1 MSDQPEVTEI
11 RTESDALIAAVR
23 TSTLNESVVN
33 DFQHTLLMAAS
44 ATPRVPIILDLSDV
58 EFAPSVAL
66 GALVKLT
73 KTLKLEGRR
82 LLLVGIRPR
91 LRGVITVTQLHKLL
105 EIGESVND
113 ALALIRGTPRAGG
126 TRRANPERK

>member
-105 EIGESVND
+105 EIGESVSD

-126 TRRANPERK
+126 TRRANPERR

>member
-1 MSDQPEVTEI
+1 MSDQPDVTEI
-11 RTESDALIAAVR
+11 KIESDALIAAVR
-23 TSTLNESVVN
+23 TGTLNESVVN
-33 DFQHTLLMAAS
+33 DFQHSLLMAAS
-44 ATPRVPIILDLSDV
+44 ATPRVPIIVDLSDV

-105 EIGESVND
+105 EIRESVAD
-113 ALALIRGTPRAGG
+113 ALALIRGKERAPGG
-126 TRRANPERK
+126 RRAAPDRR